1 MNQSTLQSPD
11 NNRAS
16 QWRSPEHSVLQNQSQ
31 YQYQSNAFGRTS
43 GNFQARDSYGAQA
56 QQQSLRFSG
65 SQSQLQARASYQ
77 AVAQQESVKV
87 SRVSV
92 EREKVVYR
100 SNAEEIK
107 DRIIVTYK
115 DELKI

>member
-1 MNQSTLQSPD
+1 
-11 NNRAS
+11 
-16 QWRSPEHSVLQNQSQ
+16 
-31 YQYQSNAFGRTS
+31 
-43 GNFQARDSYGAQA
+43 
-56 QQQSLRFSG
+56 
-65 SQSQLQARASYQ
+65 
-77 AVAQQESVKV
+77 
-87 SRVSV
+87 V